1 MNTIIWLGVIVTTI
15 IIQSTLL
22 PLIAIKGICPDML
35 LVVVVSYALLSG
47 KEKGVGMG
55 FFAGL
60 LQDLAFGNIFGINTL
75 SKLATGYIFGL
86 AERKVFKEHVLLP
99 VAATAVATVFNGSV
113 IFMVLFMLGYKVDLV
128 AGIMNNVVPLV
139 GYNVIIAIPVH
150 HIIYRFTVFT
160 AKQ

>member
-1 MNTIIWLGVIVTTI
+1 MNTIIWLVVIVI
-15 IIQSTLL
+15 VIVMQSTLI
-22 PLIAIKGICPDML
+22 PLIGINGICPDLL

-60 LQDLAFGNIFGINTL
+60 LQDLAFGSIFGINTL
-75 SKLATGYIFGL
+75 SKLATGYICGL

-99 VAATAVATVFNGSV
+99 VAATAVATIFNGLV
-113 IFMVLFMLGYKVDLV
+113 MFIVLFMLGYKVDIGS
-128 AGIMNNVVPLV
+128 AIMNNIVPLV

-150 HIIYRFTVFT
+150 HLVYRLTVFT
-160 AKQ
+160 AK

>member
-1 MNTIIWLGVIVTTI
+1 MKNLIWLGVIVAAV

-22 PLIAIKGICPDML
+22 PLIAIKGIYPDML
-35 LVVVVSYALLSG
+35 LIIVVSYALLSG
-47 KEKGVGMG
+47 QEKGVGMG

-60 LQDLAFGNIFGINTL
+60 LQDLAFGSIFGINTL

-99 VAATAVATVFNGSV
+99 VAATAVATVFNGLV
-113 IFMVLFMLGYKVDLV
+113 IIMVLFMFGYKVDV
-128 AGIMNNVVPLV
+128 VSAIMNNIVPLV

-150 HIIYRFTVFT
+150 HVVYRLTAFT
-160 AKQ
+160 AE

>member
-1 MNTIIWLGVIVTTI
+1 MKTIIWLSVIIVTI

-22 PLIAIKGICPDML
+22 PLFAIQGIYPDML
-35 LVVVVSYALLSG
+35 LVIVVSYALLSG

-60 LQDLAFGNIFGINTL
+60 LHDLASGSIFGTITL

-99 VAATAVATVFNGSV
+99 MVATVIATVLNSL
-113 IFMVLFMLGYKVDLV
+113 IMFMLLFMFGIKVDIVSV
-128 AGIMNNVVPLV
+128 AMNNVLPLAL
-139 GYNVIIAIPVH
+139 YNLIIAIPVH
-150 HIIYRFTVFT
+150 HIVFRLTKFT
-160 AKQ
+160 AE

>member
-1 MNTIIWLGVIVTTI
+1 MKTIIWLVVIVVTI

-22 PLIAIKGICPDML
+22 PLIGIKGICPDIL
-35 LVVVVSYALLSG
+35 LVIVVSYALLSG

-60 LQDLAFGNIFGINTL
+60 LQDLAFGSIFGINTL
-75 SKLATGYIFGL
+75 SKVATGYICGL

-99 VAATAVATVFNGSV
+99 VAATAVATVFNGLV
-113 IFMVLFMLGYKVDLV
+113 MFMVLFMLGHKVDV
-128 AGIMNNVVPLV
+128 GSAIINNVVPLV

-150 HIIYRFTVFT
+150 HIVYRITAFTSR
-160 AKQ
+160 

>member
-1 MNTIIWLGVIVTTI
+1 MKTSIWLGVMIATI

-22 PLIAIKGICPDML
+22 PLVAIKGVCPDML

-47 KEKGVGMG
+47 KEQGVGMG

-60 LQDLAFGNIFGINTL
+60 LQDLAFGSIFGINTL
-75 SKLATGYIFGL
+75 SKLATGYICGL

-99 VAATAVATVFNGSV
+99 VAATAVATVFNGLV
-113 IFMVLFMLGYKVDLV
+113 MFVVLLMLGYKVDIG
-128 AGIMNNVVPLV
+128 AAIMNNIVPLV

-150 HIIYRFTVFT
+150 HLVYRLTAFTSR
-160 AKQ
+160 

>member
-1 MNTIIWLGVIVTTI
+1 MKTMIWPGTIVIAI

-22 PLIAIKGICPDML
+22 PLVGVKGICPDLL
-35 LVVVVSYALLSG
+35 LVLVVSYALLSG

-60 LQDLAFGNIFGINTL
+60 LQDLAFGSIFGINTL
-75 SKLATGYIFGL
+75 SKLATGYVCGL

-99 VAATAVATVFNGSV
+99 VVATAVATVFNGL
-113 IFMVLFMLGYKVDLV
+113 FMLMVLYMLGYKVDIVSAL
-128 AGIMNNVVPLV
+128 MNNLVPLV

-150 HIIYRFTVFT
+150 HIVYRLTAFTS
-160 AKQ
+160 K